1 MGVGANECGRVA
13 GERAEGRGDGE
24 TGSRIA
30 VACFHGTK
38 SAGGISMEVGRAA
51 VLARK
56 EVRRQYL
63 CNKSSA
69 RTVFA
74 GNFRWVEAG
83 THF

>member
-1 MGVGANECGRVA
+1 MWAGRGRA
-13 GERAEGRGDGE
+13 GGRGEGRGRPATELRG
-24 TGSRIA
+24 T
-30 VACFHGTK
+30 CFHGTK

-56 EVRRQYL
+56 EVRRRCL
-63 CNKSSA
+63 GNKSSI

-83 THF
+83 THV

>member
-1 MGVGANECGRVA
+1 MGGSRANGRK
-13 GERAEGRGDGE
+13 GRGEGE

-38 SAGGISMEVGRAA
+38 SAGGISTEGGRAA

-56 EVRRQYL
+56 EVRRRCL
-63 CNKSSA
+63 GNESSI

-74 GNFRWVEAG
+74 GNFRWVEAA